1 MRHAS
6 GTARER
12 EGWSREA
19 ERQLGAGRLLGV
31 DDDGLETLEGGD
43 LDVGGVGV
51 QLLLRV
57 LVVVA
62 LAWRVAL
69 VREKSGEGLEE
80 S

>member
-12 EGWSREA
+12 EGWPRRA
-19 ERQLGAGRLLGV
+19 ERQGGAGRLLGV
-31 DDDGLETLEGGD
+31 DDDGLEALEGGN

-62 LAWRVAL
+62 LAWRVA
-69 VREKSGEGLEE
+69 
-80 S
+80 

>member
-6 GTARER
+6 GIARER
-12 EGWSREA
+12 EGWPRRA
-19 ERQLGAGRLLGV
+19 ARLLGV

-43 LDVGGVGV
+43 LDVGSVGV

-62 LAWRVAL
+62 LA
-69 VREKSGEGLEE
+69 
-80 S
+80 